1 MGTQSKP
8 KNAKQRPSGLPKS
21 EKLIKEIRRNT
32 KRIFTA
38 EQKIIVIMEGIR
50 GELSIAELCRKYGI
64 ATQTYYTWNKEFIE
78 AGKRQ
83 LSGDIVRQATSS
95 EVAELKAENTR
106 LKESLAD
113 LVIRYDIVKKS
124 LSSMD

>member
-1 MGTQSKP
+1 M
-8 KNAKQRPSGLPKS
+8 
-21 EKLIKEIRRNT
+21 LIKEIRRNT

-38 EQKIIVIMEGIR
+38 EQKIIIIMEGIR
-50 GELSIAELCRKYGI
+50 GEVSIAELCRKYGI

-95 EVAELKAENTR
+95 EVIELRAENTR

-124 LSSMD
+124 FTALE

>member
-1 MGTQSKP
+1 MGTQSKQ
-8 KNAKQRPSGLPKS
+8 KNAKLHPTNPPKS
-21 EKLIKEIRRNT
+21 EMLIKEIRRNT

-38 EQKIIVIMEGIR
+38 EQKIIIIIEGIR
-50 GELSIAELCRKYGI
+50 GEVSIAELCRKYGI

-95 EVAELKAENTR
+95 EVIELRAENTR

-113 LVIRYDIVKKS
+113 LVIRYDIVKNFTA
-124 LSSMD
+124 LE